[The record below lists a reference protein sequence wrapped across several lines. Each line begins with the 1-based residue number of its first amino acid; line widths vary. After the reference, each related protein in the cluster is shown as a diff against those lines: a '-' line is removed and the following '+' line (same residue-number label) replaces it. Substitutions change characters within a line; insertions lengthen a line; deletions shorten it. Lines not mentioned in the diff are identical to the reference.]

1 MLYLMVGAKTTI
13 KDLQRVVAPVVKA
26 YGIPHRIMRFHEG
39 EPCLGQG
46 DVLFIMGKAAFDEMS
61 KHGVYPKNRSVT
73 SLREK
78 PQVRGA
84 GHVLCSYDAAIGRT
98 DPQKEAFLQIDIMQA
113 CRMHQTG
120 TIKPI
125 LGSYHWREDFS
136 IMIEEIKAQY
146 AETGKPVRVAG
157 DLETVGFDYVAK
169 DRFIVSAQFSHR
181 EGYSDLVRFYS
192 PDDQPKE
199 GDKLHDQINWL
210 LNSEMVI
217 MCGANF
223 KYDLNWIKYKWGI
236 ECTNFKLDTTL
247 VGSLLN
253 ENRSNSLNTHAKL
266 FTDLGGYDDDLNSE
280 YDKGR
285 MDLIP
290 NDALL
295 PYAGGDTDATLRV
308 RNTFARELQQD
319 PWLTNFYVNLLHP
332 ASRAFEKMEQ
342 NGVLVNGDKLRT
354 LGEELE
360 QEKNQYLREMFDM
373 MPRPLALKYR
383 GETRIKA
390 AIVKDYLFGA
400 RGLGLKPIMFSEKN
414 QEPLTNKSHLNNFD
428 DPKLYPEAHKFIQL
442 VNKWNQADKAQGTY
456 CTGFLKH
463 QREDGYFHPQ
473 YQLFRGAFDTDRGID
488 ESGTVTGRLAAKNPA
503 IQCMP
508 GDQIIETDKGKLKLE
523 TIISRVILGAEIKV
537 LTHTG
542 EYRKV
547 TDTYHNGT
555 RKVLKIKTKSGR
567 EIKCTENHP
576 VLVEGLGFVRADAL
590 RLGDRV
596 YEQTENTHKT
606 GISIWS
612 LDYIGA
618 CFEGRRAKETSNY
631 VSMPLRMWRNMQ
643 SRKIKTTYGSQT
655 VLRLH
660 EAPTESKARAQPQRS
675 ETNENLFK
683 LAEHESP
690 LQPGNMQGIQ
700 VLRGAGY
707 FLRSTLGE
715 VRELLSRYGRDA
727 RQHDVR
733 PEGRERELQ
742 QGELSLRH
750 KGNTI
755 KQHAP
760 QCIPNRRGFDANG
773 YTMGTTSRAHTNY
786 DKTASSVWGL
796 DESRSPVYSEGWK
809 EAEQAGFATSEI
821 DSIEVSGVERTY
833 DITVDRDHS
842 FVANGIVVH
851 NTLPKKTPLAKRLR
865 ACYEPPEGYSIVE
878 IDFSQGEL
886 RVCAVMANEPAM
898 KKAYREGLDLHVIS
912 GGATAGLSYEQM
924 QELAKT
930 DEALYKKYRNYGKP
944 QNFGLLYG
952 MSWGGFQ
959 QYAKDQYH
967 VLLSDKEAQNMRFNF
982 FDTYARLPDWHEET
996 KEFARQNGYIRS
1008 PLGRV
1013 RHLPLINS
1021 YDNFFRSQ
1029 AERQAVN
1036 SGVQST
1042 LSDLLIYGMA
1052 RFRAQ
1057 YGDPDEVKFM
1067 AMIHDALVSY
1077 IKTDQLSYWIP
1088 IIQAIMQDTQILYD
1102 VFGWE
1107 VDIPFIADAEHSETN
1122 FAEMR
1127 EYQEAA

>member
-1 MLYLMVGAKTTI
+1 MLYLMVGARTSI
-13 KDLQRVVAPVVKA
+13 KDLQRVVAPVVKG
-26 YGIPHRIMRFHEG
+26 YGVPHRILRYNEG

-46 DVLFIMGKAAFDEMS
+46 DVLFVMGKAAFDEMS
-61 KHGVYPKNRSVT
+61 KHGVYPKNRTVT
-73 SLREK
+73 SFREK

-113 CRMHQTG
+113 CRMHNTG

-125 LGSYHWREDFS
+125 LGQYQWRKDFS
-136 IMIEEIKAQY
+136 IMIDEIKAQY

-157 DLETVGFDYVAK
+157 DLETVGFDYVSK
-169 DRFIVSAQFSHR
+169 DKFIVSAQFSHR

-192 PDDQPKE
+192 TEDQPKE
-199 GDKLHDQINWL
+199 GDELHDQIKWL

-266 FTDLGGYDDDLNSE
+266 FTDLGGYDDDLNSV

-290 NDALL
+290 DENLL

-308 RNTFARELQQD
+308 RNHFARELQQD

-342 NGVLVNGDKLRT
+342 NGVKVNGEKLKR

-360 QEKNQYLREMFDM
+360 QEKEQYLREMFDM

-400 RGLGLKPIMFSEKN
+400 RGLGLKPLMYSEKN
-414 QEPLTNKSHLNNFD
+414 GEPLTNKSHLNNFD
-428 DPKLYPEAHKFIQL
+428 DPKKYPEAHKFIQL

-456 CTGFLKH
+456 CTGFLRH
-463 QREDGYFHPQ
+463 QREDGYFHPS
-473 YQLFRGAFDTDRGID
+473 YMLFKGAFDNDKGTDD
-488 ESGTVTGRLAAKNPA
+488 SGTVTGRLAAKDPA
-503 IQCMP
+503 IQ
-508 GDQIIETDKGKLKLE
+508 
-523 TIISRVILGAEIKV
+523 
-537 LTHTG
+537 
-542 EYRKV
+542 
-547 TDTYHNGT
+547 
-555 RKVLKIKTKSGR
+555 
-567 EIKCTENHP
+567 
-576 VLVEGLGFVRADAL
+576 
-590 RLGDRV
+590 
-596 YEQTENTHKT
+596 
-606 GISIWS
+606 
-612 LDYIGA
+612 
-618 CFEGRRAKETSNY
+618 
-631 VSMPLRMWRNMQ
+631 
-643 SRKIKTTYGSQT
+643 
-655 VLRLH
+655 
-660 EAPTESKARAQPQRS
+660 
-675 ETNENLFK
+675 
-683 LAEHESP
+683 
-690 LQPGNMQGIQ
+690 
-700 VLRGAGY
+700 
-707 FLRSTLGE
+707 
-715 VRELLSRYGRDA
+715 
-727 RQHDVR
+727 
-733 PEGRERELQ
+733 
-742 QGELSLRH
+742 
-750 KGNTI
+750 
-755 KQHAP
+755 
-760 QCIPNRRGFDANG
+760 
-773 YTMGTTSRAHTNY
+773 
-786 DKTASSVWGL
+786 
-796 DESRSPVYSEGWK
+796 
-809 EAEQAGFATSEI
+809 
-821 DSIEVSGVERTY
+821 
-833 DITVDRDHS
+833 
-842 FVANGIVVH
+842 
-851 NTLPKKTPLAKRLR
+851 TLPKKTSLAKRLR

-924 QELAKT
+924 QELEKT
-930 DEALYKKYRNYGKP
+930 DAALYKKYRNYGKP

-959 QYAKDQYH
+959 QYAKDQYG

-996 KEFARQNGYIRS
+996 KEFARVNGYIRS
-1008 PLGRV
+1008 PLGRI

-1021 YDNFFRSQ
+1021 FDNFYRSQ

-1088 IIQAIMQDTQILYD
+1088 ILQAIMQDTDILYD

-1127 EYQEAA
+1127 EYKEAA